1 MRDMGTRMHKRA
13 LVVMAMA
20 AGLFVLSSPM
30 LAHHSMAIYDQTRAV
45 TLTGTVTEFRLTNPH
60 MQLLFDVKSDQGNVE
75 HWSSIGDNPVNLRR
89 KGWNRNTIKPNDQIT
104 ITGYPAKDGRPLMTT
119 NKLVVNGKELD

>member
-1 MRDMGTRMHKRA
+1 MKKPSLA
-13 LVVMAMA
+13 VLAVA
-20 AGLFVLSSPM
+20 AGLLLVTRPTS
-30 LAHHSMAIYDQTRAV
+30 AHHSMAMYDQTRQI

-60 MQLLFDVKSDQGNVE
+60 IQILFDVKTDQGNIE

-104 ITGYPAKDGRPLMTT
+104 ISGYPAKEGRPLMTT
-119 NKLVVNGKELD
+119 NKIVLNGKELE

>member
-1 MRDMGTRMHKRA
+1 MKTRA
-13 LVVMAMA
+13 LILLAIA
-20 AGLFVLSSPM
+20 AGLFAVSGPV
-30 LAHHSMAIYDQTRAV
+30 LAHHSMAAYDQTREV

-60 MQLLFDVKSDQGNVE
+60 MQLLFDVKSDKGTVE

-89 KGWNRNTIKPNDQIT
+89 KGWNRNTIKPNDQVT
-104 ITGYPAKDGRPLMTT
+104 VTGYPMKDGRPLMTT

>member
-1 MRDMGTRMHKRA
+1 MTKTSLA
-13 LVVMAMA
+13 VLAVA
-20 AGLFVLSSPM
+20 AGLLMGSRSTS
-30 LAHHSMAIYDQTRAV
+30 AHHSMAMYDQTREI

-60 MQLLFDVKSDQGNVE
+60 IQILFDVKTDQGNVE

-104 ITGYPAKDGRPLMTT
+104 ISGYPAKEGRPLMTT
-119 NKLVVNGKELD
+119 NKLVLNGKELD

>member
-1 MRDMGTRMHKRA
+1 MKKRLLAVLAVAAA
-13 LVVMAMA
+13 LVMVSGPA
-20 AGLFVLSSPM
+20 
-30 LAHHSMAIYDQTRAV
+30 LAHHSMAMYDQTREI

-60 MQLLFDVKSDQGNVE
+60 IQILFDVKTEQGNTE

-104 ITGYPAKDGRPLMTT
+104 ISGYPAKEGRPLMTT
-119 NKLVVNGKELD
+119 NKIVLNGKELD

>member
-1 MRDMGTRMHKRA
+1 MKKRLLAVLAVAAA
-13 LVVMAMA
+13 LFMVSGPA
-20 AGLFVLSSPM
+20 S
-30 LAHHSMAIYDQTRAV
+30 AHHSMAMYDQTREI

-60 MQLLFDVKSDQGNVE
+60 IQILFDVKSDQGSIE

-104 ITGYPAKDGRPLMTT
+104 ISGYPAKEGRPLMTT
-119 NKLVVNGKELD
+119 NKIVLNGKDLD

>member
-1 MRDMGTRMHKRA
+1 MKKRLLAVLAVAAA
-13 LVVMAMA
+13 LFMVSGPA
-20 AGLFVLSSPM
+20 
-30 LAHHSMAIYDQTRAV
+30 LAHHSMAMYDQTREI

-60 MQLLFDVKSDQGNVE
+60 IQILFDVKTDQGSIE

-104 ITGYPAKDGRPLMTT
+104 ISGYPAKEGRPLMTT
-119 NKLVVNGKELD
+119 NKILLNGKELE

>member
-1 MRDMGTRMHKRA
+1 MTKTSLA
-13 LVVMAMA
+13 VLAVA
-20 AGLFVLSSPM
+20 AGLLLVSRPTS
-30 LAHHSMAIYDQTRAV
+30 AHHSMAMYDQTREI

-60 MQLLFDVKSDQGNVE
+60 IQILFDVKTDQGNVE

-104 ITGYPAKDGRPLMTT
+104 ISGYPAKEGRPLMTT
-119 NKLVVNGKELD
+119 NKLVLNGKELD

>member
-1 MRDMGTRMHKRA
+1 MKKRLLSVLAVAAA
-13 LVVMAMA
+13 LFTVSGPA
-20 AGLFVLSSPM
+20 
-30 LAHHSMAIYDQTRAV
+30 LAHHSMAMYDQTREI

-60 MQLLFDVKSDQGNVE
+60 IQILFDVKTDQGSIE

-104 ITGYPAKDGRPLMTT
+104 ISGYPAKEGRPLMTT
-119 NKLVVNGKELD
+119 NKIVLNGKDLD

>member
-1 MRDMGTRMHKRA
+1 MTMNKRLLTVLAVPAA
-13 LVVMAMA
+13 LFMVSGPA
-20 AGLFVLSSPM
+20 S
-30 LAHHSMAIYDQTRAV
+30 AHHSMAMYDQTREI

-60 MQLLFDVKSDQGNVE
+60 IQILFDVKTDQGSIE

-104 ITGYPAKDGRPLMTT
+104 ISGYPAKEGRPLMTT
-119 NKLVVNGKELD
+119 NKIVVNGKDLD

>member
-1 MRDMGTRMHKRA
+1 MKKRSLA
-13 LVVMAMA
+13 VLAVA
-20 AGLFVLSSPM
+20 AGLLTVSRPT
-30 LAHHSMAIYDQTRAV
+30 LAHHSMAMYDQTREI

-60 MQLLFDVKSDQGNVE
+60 MQILFDVKTDQGNIE

-104 ITGYPAKDGRPLMTT
+104 ISGYPAKEGRPLMTT
-119 NKLVVNGKELD
+119 NKLVLNGKELD